1 MIIYKKKRGSK
12 MMHDIFDDEKTLKI
26 WAKKMLDDQAMER
39 ALETQA
45 ELDSDHM
52 RDMGES

>member
-1 MIIYKKKRGSK
+1 MIIYKKKRGNK
-12 MMHDIFDDEKTLKI
+12 MMHDIFDDQKTLNL

-45 ELDSDHM
+45 ELDSD
-52 RDMGES
+52 MGQD

>member
-1 MIIYKKKRGSK
+1 MI
-12 MMHDIFDDEKTLKI
+12 DIFDDEKTLKI

-45 ELDSDHM
+45 ELDSDHR
-52 RDMGES
+52 RDMGEI

>member
-1 MIIYKKKRGSK
+1 MIIYRKKRGNK
-12 MMHDIFDDEKTLKI
+12 MMYDIFDDQKTLNL

>member
-1 MIIYKKKRGSK
+1 MIIYEKKGGDK
-12 MMHDIFDDEKTLKI
+12 MMHDIFDDERTLNI
-26 WAKKMLDDQAMER
+26 WAKKMLDDQAMES

-45 ELDSDHM
+45 ELDADHA

>member
-1 MIIYKKKRGSK
+1 MIIYKKKEGNK
-12 MMHDIFDDEKTLKI
+12 MMHDIFDDEITLKI
-26 WAKKMLDDQAMER
+26 WAKKMLNDQAMES

>member
-1 MIIYKKKRGSK
+1 MIIYKKKRGNR
-12 MMHDIFDDEKTLKI
+12 MMYDIFDDQKTLNL

-45 ELDSDHM
+45 ELDADHA
-52 RDMGES
+52 RDMGE

>member
-1 MIIYKKKRGSK
+1 MIIYGKKGGNK
-12 MMHDIFDDEKTLKI
+12 MMYATWDDEITLNI
-26 WAKKMLDDQAMER
+26 WAKKMLDDQAMES

-45 ELDSDHM
+45 ELDADHA

>member
-1 MIIYKKKRGSK
+1 MI
-12 MMHDIFDDEKTLKI
+12 DIFDDQKTLNM

-45 ELDSDHM
+45 ELDADHA
-52 RDMGES
+52 RDMGE

>member
-1 MIIYKKKRGSK
+1 MIIYKKKRGNK
-12 MMHDIFDDEKTLKI
+12 MMHDIFDDQKTLNL

-45 ELDSDHM
+45 ELDA
-52 RDMGES
+52 DMGQD

>member
-1 MIIYKKKRGSK
+1 MIIYKKKRGNK
-12 MMHDIFDDEKTLKI
+12 MMYDIFDDQKTLNI
-26 WAKKMLDDQAMER
+26 WAKKMLDDQAIER

-52 RDMGES
+52 RDIGES

>member
-1 MIIYKKKRGSK
+1 MIIYKKKRGNK
-12 MMHDIFDDEKTLKI
+12 MMHDIFDDQKTLDL

-45 ELDSDHM
+45 ELDA
-52 RDMGES
+52 DMGQD

>member
-1 MIIYKKKRGSK
+1 MIIYRKKRGNK

-26 WAKKMLDDQAMER
+26 WAKKMLDDQAMEK

-45 ELDSDHM
+45 ELDADHM

>member
-1 MIIYKKKRGSK
+1 MI
-12 MMHDIFDDEKTLKI
+12 DIFDDEKTLKI

-45 ELDSDHM
+45 EFDSDHM
-52 RDMGES
+52 RDMGEL

>member
-1 MIIYKKKRGSK
+1 MIIYKKKGGNK
-12 MMHDIFDDEKTLKI
+12 MMYATWDDEITLKI
-26 WAKKMLDDQAMER
+26 WAKKMLGDQAMES

-45 ELDSDHM
+45 ELDADHA